1 MPSLTFSDWTGII
14 GILVSLLGF
23 GVALAQIRKTK
34 TAAESANTSAGLAR
48 NEIRRL
54 DTLLEF
60 ASVSK
65 SMEDIQNAFRE
76 ERFDAIPLLLHGA
89 RKSLISAMKGRPTMS
104 DEDRAKIDQTL
115 EFLTD
120 LEGNI
125 SKSKREQIV
134 GKHLKIT
141 KALVQHSNA
150 VTALLAEVKMGE

>member
-1 MPSLTFSDWTGII
+1 
-14 GILVSLLGF
+14 
-23 GVALAQIRKTK
+23 
-34 TAAESANTSAGLAR
+34 
-48 NEIRRL
+48 
-54 DTLLEF
+54 
-60 ASVSK
+60 
-65 SMEDIQNAFRE
+65 
-76 ERFDAIPLLLHGA
+76 
-89 RKSLISAMKGRPTMS
+89 MS